1 MNPLLLYLLG
11 SVAGIALM
19 VGVNVALFGRR
30 SGALDLT
37 ALQTRLALDNPG
49 FRGGDAVVAGNVAL
63 IENAA
68 DGTLHLA
75 RASGDTFVTRK
86 LSRGSVKRITRAGAA
101 LDLRFADF
109 TFPRARLAFANED
122 DATAWHARIARG

>member
-30 SGALDLT
+30 TGALDLA
-37 ALQTRLALDNPG
+37 ALQARLALDNPG
-49 FRGGDAVVAGNVAL
+49 FRSGEAVVAGRTAL
-63 IENAA
+63 VENAA
-68 DGTLHLA
+68 DGALYLA

-86 LSRGSVKRITRAGAA
+86 LSRGSVKRITRSGAS

-122 DATAWHARIARG
+122 DAGAWHARIAGR